1 LKATKPAPRRKA
13 IEQHIVDIRDALELA
28 HHHIATDH
36 KQPYELAYRKAFRAL
51 DRLVVAI
58 HVNK

>member
-1 LKATKPAPRRKA
+1 MTRNG
-13 IEQHIVDIRDALELA
+13 LA
-28 HHHIATDH
+28 SPESAFFPFAVL
-36 KQPYELAYRKAFRAL
+36 QPYELAYRKAFRAL